1 MPMAETDIQPGKCYA
16 TGGSEN
22 YKVLHINRGIVSY
35 QTWNKG
41 GKMQPLRT
49 NAGVK
54 AFAAAVTKEIACPAE
69 G

>member
-1 MPMAETDIQPGKCYA
+1 MAETDIQPGKCYA
-16 TGGSEN
+16 TGGREN

-35 QTWNKG
+35 LTWNKG